1 MTNSKAIWAFALA
14 VLSLGVFGGTA
25 LLEYREQEIRLEH
38 ALVAVPLAL
47 ILALVAVVLARR
59 ARVDHERTLGRS
71 GSRGFIA
78 LGRLLGTFALLLALT
93 AALSLVVFAV
103 LLLALD

>member
-1 MTNSKAIWAFALA
+1 MTNSKAIWAFAMA

-25 LLEYREQEIRLEH
+25 FVEYGEQEIRLGH

-47 ILALVAVVLARR
+47 VLALVAVVLARR

-71 GSRGFIA
+71 GSWGFIA
-78 LGRLLGTFALLLALT
+78 LGRFLGTFALLLTLT

>member
-1 MTNSKAIWAFALA
+1 VTNTKAIWAFVMA

-25 LLEYREQEIRLEH
+25 LVEYGEQEIRLEH
-38 ALVAVPLAL
+38 AVVAVPLAL
-47 ILALVAVVLARR
+47 VLALAAVFLARR
-59 ARVDHERTLGRS
+59 ARVEHQRTLGRS

-78 LGRLLGTFALLLALT
+78 LGRFLGAFALLLALT
-93 AALSLVVFAV
+93 AALALVVFAV